1 MVMPQPDVPHIAVS
15 GLSSRGGT
23 CELFG
28 EEGVVG
34 LGSGHIGTQ
43 ELRAERRLPLSP
55 GRRMALL
62 VH

>member
-1 MVMPQPDVPHIAVS
+1 MPQPDVLHLGVS
-15 GLSSRGGT
+15 GLSLRGGT

-34 LGSGHIGTQ
+34 LGSGDIGAQ